1 MFRRRDVLLGGL
13 GLTGAL
19 AAERA
24 AGAST
29 EAPGLGRTP
38 RADRLAWCGGSLAQL
53 RDKELQVRGPGGSG
67 RTIALEAA
75 HGLTSLPDGSA
86 LALVRRDGKN
96 VALRVAAGQDDQV
109 HPVWVVTGEDPIGV
123 LPFPGD
129 PGQFW
134 ILSPDRRT
142 AIATRLVEKYGMLD
156 EAARLSLDNGGRED
170 VLALPDGLLFHHLD
184 ALRRVDLA
192 GKERRVPWAPAAP
205 VARLAPGP
213 DTGSAWALG
222 LDGSLNL
229 LNLGNG
235 AVRVSVGLGET
246 GVALAADR
254 ESVVAIT
261 GSRPPNGSAHWT
273 LHKLEVDGR
282 LRYHIA
288 TDGIPPNTV
297 VLSSDRV
304 AAGDA
309 SRLWIWPRSGGSAIV
324 AEP

>member
-38 RADRLAWCGGSLAQL
+38 RADRLAWCSSSLTQL
-53 RDKELQVRGPGGSG
+53 RDKELRVRGPSGSS
-67 RTIALEAA
+67 RVIALEAA
-75 HGLTSLPDGSA
+75 YGLTGLPDGSA

-96 VALRVAAGQDDQV
+96 VALRVAAGQGDQV
-109 HPVWVVTGEDPIGV
+109 HPVWVVSGEDPVGV

-156 EAARLSLDNGGRED
+156 EAARLSLDNGSRED

-184 ALRRVDLA
+184 ALRWVDLH
-192 GKERRVPWAPAAP
+192 GVERRVPWAPAAP
-205 VARLAPGP
+205 VARLAAGREPG
-213 DTGSAWALG
+213 TAWALG
-222 LDGSLNL
+222 VDGSLNL
-229 LNLGNG
+229 LDLGSG
-235 AVRVSVGLGET
+235 AVRKSLALGDT
-246 GVALAADR
+246 GVALAAQGDI
-254 ESVVAIT
+254 VVAIT
-261 GSRPPNGSAHWT
+261 GARPPAGTARWT
-273 LHKLEVDGR
+273 LHRLDGAGR
-282 LRYHIA
+282 ESYRREMSG
-288 TDGIPPNTV
+288 DPPGTLA
-297 VLSSDRV
+297 LSPQYV

-309 SRLWIWPRSGGSAIV
+309 VRRWIWNYDGSAICR
-324 AEP
+324 PG